1 MTCRMMWY
9 SSQMPLP
16 PSMSLATRAIS
27 KALPHEFRLIK
38 EIISGVALVMVE
50 WFKGQSQITLAMVN
64 LTIEKC
70 SCRSLPIKP
79 FPDEVIIIMW
89 GHGICSILVRHCTW
103 IWMLSVSVCVCVCV
117 CACMCVRTCMKYMH
131 VCAYMHVCVCV
142 CVCMCAEFARSFVKL
157 HSHLSIREANKYH
170 TKVAIITAVYLKA
183 KYSQLCLLCP
193 ITNST
198 GHPGHCANFNFHSL
212 NI

>member
-50 WFKGQSQITLAMVN
+50 WFKGQTQITLAMVN

-70 SCRSLPIKP
+70 SCPSLPIKP
-79 FPDEVIIIMW
+79 FPNEVIIIMW

-103 IWMLSVSVCVCVCV
+103 IWTLCACVWVHVCVCMCVCACVCVAVRVCMCV
-117 CACMCVRTCMKYMH
+117 CACMRACVR
-131 VCAYMHVCVCV
+131 VCV
-142 CVCMCAEFARSFVKL
+142 L
-157 HSHLSIREANKYH
+157 NL
-170 TKVAIITAVYLKA
+170 
-183 KYSQLCLLCP
+183 QGPLL
-193 ITNST
+193 NST
-198 GHPGHCANFNFHSL
+198 ATFLLERPINTTQK
-212 NI
+212 

>member
-50 WFKGQSQITLAMVN
+50 WFNGQSQITLAMVN

-70 SCRSLPIKP
+70 SCPSLPIKP

-103 IWMLSVSVCVCVCV
+103 IWMLRISVCVCACVCVCV
-117 CACMCVRTCMKYMH
+117 CACVHVRTCM
-131 VCAYMHVCVCV
+131 CVCVCV

-170 TKVAIITAVYLKA
+170 TKAAIITAVYLKA

-198 GHPGHCANFNFHSL
+198 GHCANFNFHSL